1 MVTVFWEVLVAMHAT
16 GLELLLQIPLH
27 LMISDIIDT
36 IAKPSLCDIHHFYH
50 CQRKS
55 PSPSST
61 FNMFDTTIIPYYHIS
76 YLSYHCLFKGWYHHN
91 HHDYHLQRWMRLG
104 SLYPSKFTKVSL
116 FKAGNDI
123 FTWWFKWQWMTIIF
137 WVRVTDVL
145 VRLHGWSS
153 VGAFWICSFVL

>member
-1 MVTVFWEVLVAMHAT
+1 MPQAWSCYCKSPCTWGSV
-16 GLELLLQIPLH
+16 
-27 LMISDIIDT
+27 ISLT
-36 IAKPSLCDIHHFYH
+36 
-50 CQRKS
+50 
-55 PSPSST
+55 PSPSQAYVTITIFITVSANHHHHHQPST
-61 FNMFDTTIIPYYHIS
+61 CSWQHYHTLLS
-76 YLSYHCLFKGWYHHN
+76 LEYLSYHCLFKGWYHHN

-116 FKAGNDI
+116 FNAGNDI